1 VEHVLTMC
9 VELCLRFFL
18 PSMFQIKHDASGVPE
33 FEYAPRLANDNVAS
47 VETTSFIYAL
57 VTNLGF

>member
-1 VEHVLTMC
+1 MC

-47 VETTSFIYAL
+47 VESTSFIYAL